1 MGSRC
6 AAVAVPGAQAAASR
20 HSLPTTTLG
29 AAWHSPGSRRPASR
43 VLLNVCQLPRHICW
57 PKLTG
62 ATTPCGTAGTSVF
75 LGGEQCGLTGSPAH
89 CSEFVGVS
97 RGLECAILVGLMRYS
112 PSASR
117 KPQARGFKP
126 LPAA

>member
-1 MGSRC
+1 MQRARQQAGWDPVVQRSQRRGRRQRP
-6 AAVAVPGAQAAASR
+6 AVAR
-20 HSLPTTTLG
+20 CPTTTLG

-75 LGGEQCGLTGSPAH
+75 LGGKQ
-89 CSEFVGVS
+89 
-97 RGLECAILVGLMRYS
+97 
-112 PSASR
+112 
-117 KPQARGFKP
+117 
-126 LPAA
+126 